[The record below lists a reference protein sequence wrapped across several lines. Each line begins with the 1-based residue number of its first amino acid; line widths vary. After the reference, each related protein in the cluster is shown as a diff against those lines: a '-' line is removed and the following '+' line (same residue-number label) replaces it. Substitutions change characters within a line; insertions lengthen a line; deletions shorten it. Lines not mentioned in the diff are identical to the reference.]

1 MSKNSDASIHLPA
14 ILAALALVPVAT
26 AAQQP
31 VAITNV
37 TVISMADTVAAP
49 VRTVIIQN
57 GRIAQVGSAG
67 AIRVP
72 AGAPGVD
79 GTGKYLIPG
88 LFDMHVHTSKSRASD
103 HPLRPLLSRFL

>member
-1 MSKNSDASIHLPA
+1 MRPSMAKNTGASIHLPA
-14 ILAALALVPVAT
+14 ILAALALIPLAT

-49 VRTVIIQN
+49 ARTVIIQG

-67 AIRVP
+67 AVRVP
-72 AGAPGVD
+72 PGARVVD
-79 GTGKYLIPG
+79 GTGKYSSPACS
-88 LFDMHVHTSKSRASD
+88 TCTCT
-103 HPLRPLLSRFL
+103 RPRPVRRHSVST